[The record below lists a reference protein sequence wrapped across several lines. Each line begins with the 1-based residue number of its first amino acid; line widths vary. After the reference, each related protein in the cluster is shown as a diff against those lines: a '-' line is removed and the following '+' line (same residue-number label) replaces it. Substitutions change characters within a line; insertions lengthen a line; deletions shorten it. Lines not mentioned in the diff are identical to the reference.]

1 MSLWD
6 YLSLAGIMA
15 LFMLLPGPG
24 VLALVAH
31 ALGAGSRATFPM
43 ILGFIIGDV
52 AYLLA
57 ALFGLAALAQAMGE
71 AFLFVRLAG
80 AGYLIFLA
88 WRLWT
93 TPVLV
98 DIDRTAIPKKHA
110 AWSSFLS
117 GLAITLGNPK
127 VIVFYLGILPAV
139 VDLGKVTLPDIFCMA
154 VLVAVLLTLILA
166 GYAALA
172 DRARRFLQSAVAKR
186 RLNRGA
192 GAMLAG
198 AAITMAVR

>member
-31 ALGAGSRATFPM
+31 ALGAGFRATLPM
-43 ILGFIIGDV
+43 TLGFIVGDI

-57 ALFGLAALAQAMGE
+57 ALFGLAALAQAMGD

-80 AGYLIFLA
+80 AGYLIYLA
-88 WRLWT
+88 WKLWT
-93 TPVLV
+93 IPVAV
-98 DIDRTAIPKKHA
+98 DMEGAAIPKKHA
-110 AWSSFLS
+110 GWSSFLS
-117 GLAITLGNPK
+117 GLAVTLGNPK

-139 VDLGKVTLPDIFCMA
+139 VDLGKVTLPDIFGMA
-154 VLVAVLLTLILA
+154 ALVAGLLTVILA
-166 GYAALA
+166 GYAVLA
-172 DRARRFLQSAVAKR
+172 DRARRFLQSAAAKR

-198 AAITMAVR
+198 AAIAMAMR